1 MTWKTL
7 LLITLVFLLAAC
19 QPAAPTPTSEPPA
32 TEEPAIA
39 TEKLSEPYPAQEAT
53 TASGDQEGYPAPQGQ
68 TVEGLSGEPGYP
80 APEEGEMISWEEA
93 QSLILEGQVT
103 QVTQLHNL
111 SVYLTLEDGSTVQT
125 IEPNIDD
132 VFDVIEQCGDP
143 CANIAIATE

>member
-7 LLITLVFLLAAC
+7 FLITIVFMLVAC

-32 TEEPAIA
+32 TEE
-39 TEKLSEPYPAQEAT
+39 LSEPYPAQEAT
-53 TASGDQEGYPAPQGQ
+53 TASGDQDGYPAPQGQ
-68 TVEGLSGEPGYP
+68 TAEGLSGEPGYP
-80 APEEGEMISWEEA
+80 APGEAEMISWEEA

-111 SVYLTLEDGSTVQT
+111 SVYLKLQDGSTVQT

-143 CANIAIATE
+143 CADIAIATE